1 MKKYVIAVMTAV
13 CVAGTLGCKKMT
25 ESEPLEL
32 IEKDLIFDSKDSL
45 GVNAERFLNNIYSG
59 LPNGFNRI
67 SSNMLDA
74 GTDDAIPN
82 ANGDAVQYFSNGG
95 ISPTNVVDDVW
106 AKNYAN
112 IRKVNVFLANINVV
126 PLNIAG
132 LKDRWKAEARC
143 LRAMSYFELI
153 KRWGGVPLIGDKVY
167 DANET
172 ITVSRNTYQ
181 QCVDYI
187 LSELNAAMP
196 YLLTANGS
204 VNGTFAANY
213 YGRFGR
219 GAAMALKSRL
229 LLYAASP
236 LNNPSNTLT
245 KWADAAA
252 AAKAVMDSVT
262 LGKFTYK
269 LNDAATTAHYTTTT
283 LAGVAPSASL
293 SAYVTNVNKFL
304 SVFTTNSN
312 NEIILPYMTTTNSTV
327 EAINDPVG
335 YTRASSTSGKTNPTQ
350 ELVNEYEMSNGKMI
364 GESGSG
370 YTITN
375 PYFNRDPRF
384 PATIMFDG
392 LYWLNRKVQTTDG
405 GLDRPFGY
413 GRVTKGETRT
423 GYYLRK
429 FMTSNSSATSYA
441 NYPHVFPIMRYAEI
455 LLNYAEAQNEAVGPD
470 NTVYNAVNAIRARVG
485 MPNLPTGL
493 TQAEMRTRIRHERR
507 VEFAFEEQ
515 RFWDIR
521 RWKIAETVLNGKL
534 HGIQGVVSGST
545 TNYIIVD
552 AADAKFDANKMYL
565 FPIPFNEL
573 VSNKSM
579 VQNPNW

>member
-1 MKKYVIAVMTAV
+1 MKNYIIAVITAI
-13 CVAGTLGCKKMT
+13 CLAGTLGCKKMT
-25 ESEPLEL
+25 ENEPLEL

-67 SSNMLDA
+67 GSNMLDA

-82 ANGDAVQYFSNGG
+82 ATGDAIQFFSNGG
-95 ISPTNVVDDVW
+95 ISPTNIVDNVW
-106 AKNYAN
+106 AKNYGN
-112 IRKVNVFLANINVV
+112 IRKVNIFLANVDVV
-126 PLNIAG
+126 PLNVRG

-167 DANET
+167 ETNET
-172 ITVSRNTYQ
+172 INIARSTYQ

-187 LSELNAAMP
+187 IAELDAAMP
-196 YLLTANGS
+196 YLLTANAS

-219 GAAMALKSRL
+219 GAAMGLKSRL

-236 LNNPSNTLT
+236 LNNPSNSLT

-252 AAKAVMDSVT
+252 AAKAVMDSVSA
-262 LGKFTYK
+262 GKFTYK
-269 LNDAATTAHYTTTT
+269 LNDAATTTHYSTTT
-283 LAGVAPSASL
+283 LAGVAPSATL

-304 SVFTTNSN
+304 STFTTNSN
-312 NEIILPYMTTTNSTV
+312 NEIMLPYMTTTNSTV
-327 EAINDPVG
+327 EAANDPVG
-335 YTRASSTSGKTNPTQ
+335 YTRASSTAGKTNPTQ
-350 ELVNEYEMSNGKMI
+350 ELVNEYEMTNGKMI
-364 GESGSG
+364 DETGSG
-370 YTITN
+370 YTISN
-375 PYFNRDPRF
+375 PYYNRDPRF
-384 PATIMFDG
+384 PATVMFDG
-392 LYWLNRKVQTTDG
+392 LYWLTRKVQTTDG

-429 FMTSNSSATSYA
+429 FMTSNSSATSYS

-455 LLNYAEAQNEAVGPD
+455 LLNYAEAQNEAVGAD
-470 NTVYNAVNAIRARVG
+470 ASVYAAINAVRARVG

-493 TQAEMRTRIRHERR
+493 SQSDMRLRIRHERR
-507 VEFAFEEQ
+507 VEFAFEEH

-521 RWKIAETVLNGKL
+521 RWKIAEAVLNGKL
-534 HGIQGVVSGST
+534 HGIQAIAGT
-545 TNYIIVD
+545 TTTYNQVD
-552 AADAKFDANKMYL
+552 AADAKFDASKMYL

>member
-1 MKKYVIAVMTAV
+1 MGLWGMT
-13 CVAGTLGCKKMT
+13 GCKKM
-25 ESEPLEL
+25 SEDKPLEL

-67 SSNMLDA
+67 SNNMLDA

-82 ANGDAVQYFSNGG
+82 AAGDAVQYFSNGG
-95 ISPTNVVDDVW
+95 ISPTNVVDNVW

-112 IRKVNVFLANINVV
+112 IRKVNVFLSSIDRV

-143 LRAMSYFELI
+143 LRAISYFELI
-153 KRWGGVPLIGDKVY
+153 KRWGGVPLIGNKVY

-172 ITVSRNTYQ
+172 ISVARSSYAE
-181 QCVDYI
+181 CVTYI
-187 LSELNAAMP
+187 LAELDAAMP
-196 YLLTANGS
+196 FLLTANGS

-219 GAAMALKSRL
+219 GAAMALKSRV

-236 LNNPSNTLT
+236 LNNPSNEQA
-245 KWADAAA
+245 KWVAAAA

-262 LGKFTYK
+262 AGKFTYA
-269 LNDAATTAHYTTTT
+269 LHNAATTAHYSTTT
-283 LAGVAPSASL
+283 LAGVAPAASL

-304 SVFTTNSN
+304 SVFTTASN
-312 NEIILPYMTTTNSTV
+312 NEIILPYMATTNNTV
-327 EAINDPVG
+327 ETLNDPVG
-335 YTRASSTSGKTNPTQ
+335 YTRAGANAGKTNPTQ
-350 ELVNEYEMSNGKMI
+350 QLVDEYEMTNGKMI
-364 GESGSG
+364 SDATSG
-370 YTITN
+370 YNPAN
-375 PYFNRDPRF
+375 PYYDRDPRF

-392 LYWLNRKVQTTDG
+392 LYWLTRKVQTADG
-405 GLDRPFGY
+405 GPDRPFGY

-429 FMTSNSSATSYA
+429 FMTSNSSATSYS
-441 NYPHVFPIMRYAEI
+441 NYAHVFPIMRYAEI
-455 LLNYAEAQNEAVGPD
+455 LLNYAEAQNEAAGPD
-470 NTVYNAVNAIRARVG
+470 NSVYAAVNAIRTRVG
-485 MPNLPTGL
+485 MPSLTPGL
-493 TQAEMRTRIRHERR
+493 SQEQMRTQIRHERR
-507 VEFAFEEQ
+507 VEFAFEEH

-521 RWKIAETVLNGKL
+521 RWKIAANVLNGKL
-534 HGIQGVVSGST
+534 HGIQGVVSGT
-545 TNYIIVD
+545 TTTYTKVEV
-552 AADAKFDANKMYL
+552 ADTRFDANKMYL

-573 VSNKSM
+573 MSNKLM